1 MRKTKIGI
9 IGLGYVGLPLAK
21 AFSRVRSVV
30 GYDINS
36 HRVEKLKKGIDLT
49 GELKKSELL
58 ESETLI
64 FSDNL
69 QDLKACSVY
78 IITVPTPIDSNND
91 PDLQPLQKASE
102 FVGQLLTKGD
112 IVVYES
118 TVYPGVTEDFCQP
131 ILEQSSGLKVNEDF
145 GLGYSPER
153 INPGDKVNKL
163 ERIIKVTSGSS
174 DVYASIIDDLYREI
188 IDVGTFKAASIKT
201 AEAAKI
207 IENTQRDVNIALMN
221 EFSKIFRLLG
231 VDTKDVLD
239 AASTKWNFLNFQ
251 PGLVGGHCIGVDPY
265 YLTYKSEQ
273 LGYRPNLILDS
284 RLINNSMPHYVVD
297 RIKDLIIKH
306 KINTENIKAIVFG
319 AAFKENCPDTRNSK
333 TLEITSLLL
342 ELGIDVTIYDPII
355 NELPSKYGRLTDDFD
370 SILNSRFD
378 ILIFAVPHDEI
389 VLMEKTKLL
398 SVRSPNS
405 LVIDLKS
412 IFSSDTAD
420 FRL

>member
-1 MRKTKIGI
+1 M
-9 IGLGYVGLPLAK
+9 
-21 AFSRVRSVV
+21 
-30 GYDINS
+30 
-36 HRVEKLKKGIDLT
+36 
-49 GELKKSELL
+49 
-58 ESETLI
+58 
-64 FSDNL
+64 
-69 QDLKACSVY
+69 
-78 IITVPTPIDSNND
+78 PTPIDSNND

-333 TLEITSLLL
+333 TLEITSLLPRAW
-342 ELGIDVTIYDPII
+342 D
-355 NELPSKYGRLTDDFD
+355 
-370 SILNSRFD
+370 
-378 ILIFAVPHDEI
+378 
-389 VLMEKTKLL
+389 
-398 SVRSPNS
+398 
-405 LVIDLKS
+405 
-412 IFSSDTAD
+412 
-420 FRL
+420 